1 MREDLRIKLERFFQG
16 GLKADTLRITVVR
29 KSFRNSSNFLFSFSR
44 PFVPQQMHY
53 LKWLWRVC
61 TCLYLSVGQLDRF
74 LQTYEG
80 VKREKDENESADTA
94 AKFKKDRPVFL
105 IL

>member
-53 LKWLWRVC
+53 
-61 TCLYLSVGQLDRF
+61 
-74 LQTYEG
+74 EG